1 MLVGLRVGGAQ
12 QILAADHHPV
22 TQVAGGWAP
31 ALDFRGTLRGFNK
44 MAYREV
50 WEIAV
55 RHDGLHKYRN
65 IRGSDRFVVE
75 QKAAAQRAA
84 WAEMWAKRQ
93 SAEERNYAR
102 DAAIRS
108 KEEKQ
113 ALAGYRTDEA
123 QNAIAA
129 LDATLEHT
137 LGVNDAVDWDS
148 LFARAPYPHPRPSKP
163 TPATDPYE
171 PIRTEP
177 KYTPKFTLV
186 EKIFRKRHD
195 RKVLATDALY
205 AADHAAWEER
215 KGAADAQNK
224 VDENRYA
231 KAVAV
236 WDKAKTEYEILQS
249 ATNKR
254 ISEQRDRYLRKD
266 PGAISDYCEM
276 VLGNS
281 EYPDYFPQEWEIEF
295 RPESQMLL
303 VDYSLPDIDQIPSLK
318 AVKYVAS
325 RDEFTEAKLSDAELK
340 RLYDRLLYQIA
351 LRTIHELYE
360 ADTVDALRMIIF
372 NGWVASVDKSTGL
385 TVSPCIMSIQASKDE
400 FLALDLSNI
409 DPKACF
415 KHLKGVGSS
424 KLHGLAPVAP
434 IATINKEDRRFVTP
448 YKVVDGIDSSD
459 NLAAMDWKDFENL
472 IREIFEQEFASNGG
486 EVKITQASRDG
497 GVDAVAF
504 DPDPIRGGKI
514 VIQAKRYTN
523 TVGVSA
529 VRDLYGTTLNEGAT
543 KGILVT
549 TAEYGP
555 DAYKFAQGKPLT
567 LLDGGNLL
575 HLLAKHGRRA
585 KIDLREAREILG
597 ERKY

>member
-1 MLVGLRVGGAQ
+1 
-12 QILAADHHPV
+12 
-22 TQVAGGWAP
+22 
-31 ALDFRGTLRGFNK
+31 
-44 MAYREV
+44 MAYREM
-50 WEIAV
+50 WEIEL
-55 RHDGLHKYRN
+55 RHDGLNKYRH
-65 IRGSDRFVVE
+65 IRGSDRYVVE

-84 WAEMWAKRQ
+84 WDEMWAKRQ
-93 SAEERNYAR
+93 DAEERKRAR
-102 DAAIRS
+102 EAAIRS
-108 KEEKQ
+108 KEEKK
-113 ALAGYRTDEA
+113 ALAVDRTNGA
-123 QNAIAA
+123 QAAIAA
-129 LDATLEHT
+129 LEETLDHT
-137 LGVNDAVDWDS
+137 LRINDAVAWDS
-148 LFARAPYPHPRPSKP
+148 LLDQAPYPHRRPSKP
-163 TPATDPYE
+163 TLATVPTE
-171 PIRTEP
+171 PISSDP
-177 KYTPKFTLV
+177 KYKPELTFVDKLFA
-186 EKIFRKRHD
+186 KRRD
-195 RKVLATDALY
+195 RKTRDAAAFY
-205 AADHAAWEER
+205 AADHAAWEEC
-215 KGAADAQNK
+215 KSATEDQNRAS
-224 VDENRYA
+224 ENKYVR
-231 KAVAV
+231 AVAV
-236 WDKAKTEYEILQS
+236 WDSAKAEYESQQS
-249 ATNKR
+249 ATNRR
-254 ISEQRDRYLRKD
+254 ISEQKDRYLRKD
-266 PGAISDYCEM
+266 TGAISDYCEM

-281 EYPDYFPQEWEIEF
+281 EYPDYLPQEWDIEY
-295 RPESQMLL
+295 RPETQMLL
-303 VDYSLPDIDQIPSLK
+303 VDYSLPDVEKIPSLK

-325 RDEFTEAKLSDAELK
+325 RDEFTETMLSDAELN
-340 RLYDRLLYQIA
+340 RLYDKLLYQIA

-360 ADTVDALRMIIF
+360 ADTVDALRTITF
-372 NGWVASVDKSTGL
+372 NGWVTSVDKSTGL
-385 TVSPCIMSIQASKDE
+385 TVNPCIMSIQASKDE

-434 IATINKEDRRFVTP
+434 IATINKVDRRFVNP
-448 YKVVDGIDSSD
+448 YEVIDAIDSSD

-575 HLLAKHGRRA
+575 HLLAKHGHRA
-585 KIDLREAREILG
+585 KIDLGEAREMLG
-597 ERKY
+597 ERKI